1 MGVVA
6 DLGPLED
13 QGPRDLGPYPTDA
26 DVLPA
31 DPVRFAPFLA
41 TAHAA
46 FGPLQDDAPA
56 PWTTCYAGPAS
67 CAAAPC
73 ALLSTCCVATGDCAE
88 LQLDDQLPG
97 ALLFTSCASGAS
109 ALTCLAGQPLTPL
122 GSSTPTVEAGGMRP
136 GGDATQEGGVLVG
149 QPVDLRV
156 DRVELS
162 VVFVPPVACS
172 GNGCLESAGVS
183 LARAEELSLGVVN
196 PLVGL
201 LYSPSRGDVS
211 LVVGGLV
218 RASWLLPDPNVTFTL
233 ELHPSGMVRVHR
245 DEELLSSAFTYSPR
259 AGAQVVLHGRNSELQ
274 GARVRSL
281 HALQYRS
288 EAPSVFGARTAI
300 TLSAPV
306 DVDPWQPHDPTV
318 VEHEGRTYVVVENDR
333 ALYRGELVG
342 TTVTFDSAHRVVVDT
357 GREDALLTPSLLV
370 RPGGETFLVYTA
382 ELEDGTRVIRARR
395 GVDGPLGALPDQ
407 LAVAS
412 VLGGGSLDDPSVIEH
427 GGRVLM
433 MVRHRAVSGE
443 TELELW
449 RSPADTVSNLR
460 DLTPAPASN
469 LGTLTQVSAGAAPRC
484 CCARPTSACAAA
496 PIACTWSGAPAP
508 AASSRCWWATSCAPS
523 ARWARRWARAR
534 GRWTPSAWGHPA
546 RCRPRVGW
554 RRSTTWDAT
563 GSASGCSSRSAMGC
577 WTLRRCAT
585 SDPPRGAWVKN
596 LCPTNGEEGGHRGS
610 GTITAKRGALSWG
623 FPGGQSRH
631 LKKICVHQGWGGL
644 GGCQVFRVSMVHLRV
659 T

>member
-211 LVVGGLV
+211 LVVGGQV

-407 LAVAS
+407 LAVAERARRWVAGRPERDRARRTRPAAGAS
-412 VLGGGSLDDPSVIEH
+412 PRGQRRDRARAVAVACRHGVRPARPHPGAGLEPGHAHPGERRAQRPGAAARAPPQRARRHLSRARGAAHRHPQRHRGAGGRRAARLPRAGRGAGPALGDVGRPRRGVTQHAADPEWGGGALLR
-427 GGRVLM
+427 GTRRAQRAA
-433 MVRHRAVSGE
+433 VRHGARWGAG
-443 TELELW
+443 
-449 RSPADTVSNLR
+449 PASLR
-460 DLTPAPASN
+460 DL
-469 LGTLTQVSAGAAPRC
+469 
-484 CCARPTSACAAA
+484 
-496 PIACTWSGAPAP
+496 
-508 AASSRCWWATSCAPS
+508 
-523 ARWARRWARAR
+523 
-534 GRWTPSAWGHPA
+534 
-546 RCRPRVGW
+546 
-554 RRSTTWDAT
+554 
-563 GSASGCSSRSAMGC
+563 
-577 WTLRRCAT
+577 
-585 SDPPRGAWVKN
+585 
-596 LCPTNGEEGGHRGS
+596 
-610 GTITAKRGALSWG
+610 
-623 FPGGQSRH
+623 
-631 LKKICVHQGWGGL
+631 
-644 GGCQVFRVSMVHLRV
+644 
-659 T
+659 